1 MIKQI
6 KISSTPPYIGDEQ
19 KIDAKQINFLFG
31 LNGTGKTTISRF
43 LRSQDD
49 SRRSQGFL
57 LPERRHGSSAWV
69 RHLLEPFAVLAHSLS
84 RTRSLDGKSRTI
96 ETSHRQHLRRS
107 QVCYRGTGCGH
118 YRLPM
123 SGSTESGYDGV
134 YSQLGWL
141 HSVLA

>member
-49 SRRSQGFL
+49 PRFSQCTVEWIGTPLKCEVYNRDYVDENFGETSVPGIFTL
-57 LPERRHGSSAWV
+57 GEETITV
-69 RHLLEPFAVLAHSLS
+69 
-84 RTRSLDGKSRTI
+84 KQQI
-96 ETSHRQHLRRS
+96 ETRNL
-107 QVCYRGTGCGH
+107 
-118 YRLPM
+118 
-123 SGSTESGYDGV
+123 STSSV
-134 YSQLGWL
+134 WL
-141 HSVLA
+141 YNTLTFC